1 MTEGK
6 TRRHTGNCY
15 DCSGPL
21 ELFEI
26 DMQKSTKIMVCR
38 SCGLFHYYKKDFIG
52 NYKLTKATKIPDS
65 EKDLPK
71 SPDR

>member
-6 TRRHTGNCY
+6 ARRHTGNCY

-21 ELFEI
+21 ELYEI

-38 SCGLFHYYKKDFIG
+38 NCGLFHYYKKDFIG
-52 NYKLTKATKIPDS
+52 NYKLINATKNPDI
-65 EKDLPK
+65 EKRVQQPLDK
-71 SPDR
+71 

>member
-6 TRRHTGNCY
+6 RRHTGKCY
-15 DCSGPL
+15 DCSEPL

-26 DMQKSTKIMVCR
+26 DIQKSTKIMVCR

-52 NYKLTKATKIPDS
+52 NYKLIKASKNPDN
-65 EKDLPK
+65 ERGRPQQLDK
-71 SPDR
+71 

>member
-15 DCSGPL
+15 DCGSPL

-26 DMQKSTKIMVCR
+26 DMQKSTKIMACQN
-38 SCGLFHYYKKDFIG
+38 CGLFHYYKKDFLG
-52 NYKLTKATKIPDS
+52 NYRLTKVSKIPEGGQGQGS
-65 EKDLPK
+65 GT
-71 SPDR
+71 ST

>member
-6 TRRHTGNCY
+6 RRHTGKCY
-15 DCSGPL
+15 DCSGLL

-52 NYKLTKATKIPDS
+52 NYKLIKASKNPDN
-65 EKDLPK
+65 ERGRPQQ
-71 SPDR
+71 PDK